1 MKSSPLFP
9 PSPRSFRGRRR
20 DLATLAGLIQTHHP
34 AKVALVG
41 AGGSG
46 KSTLAA
52 ALGHHLRA
60 FFQGKIHW
68 FRIGAWDPRT
78 LAAMMASR
86 FGVPAHGKEAL
97 RSVRKSLQAAGSSLI
112 VLDNHEDDAA
122 TATLL
127 DELRDTPVSWVI
139 TARRSLLSGVT
150 VFPVVPPLVT
160 AGKSPFPR
168 LAEVTRLLR
177 WNPVA
182 LDLADALVEA
192 GEVTVPD
199 LGAWLLSKGIERV
212 RPVEHEDDLPEVAL
226 LVDRGWHA
234 ASPAAKRMLGVL
246 AHMGGDHMDEASL
259 VYLAKAGVAGPV
271 ALARLV
277 ALRLVQEP
285 VRGRFTLHA
294 TVRHAILKRT
304 SPMPDR
310 LLHHYVELLERDPS
324 RLDIEQTHLFAA
336 MDHAQVS
343 GDLETILRVT
353 RVAESL

>member
-9 PSPRSFRGRRR
+9 PLPRSFRGRTR
-20 DLATLAGLIQTHHP
+20 DLATLVELIRAHHP

-52 ALGHHLRA
+52 VLGHRLRA
-60 FFQGKIHW
+60 HFDGRIHW

-86 FGVPAHGKEAL
+86 FGTPAHGKEAL
-97 RSVRKSLQAAGSSLI
+97 RSVRKALHAAGPSLI

-168 LAEVTRLLR
+168 VAEITRMLR

-182 LDLADALVEA
+182 LDLADALVESGA
-192 GEVTVPD
+192 FTAHD
-199 LGAWLLSKGIERV
+199 LGAWLESKGILRV

-226 LVDRGWHA
+226 LVDRGWNA
-234 ASPAAKRMLGVL
+234 IPKASQRMLGVL

-259 VYLAKAGVAGPV
+259 AILSNAGSEAAV

-285 VRGRFTLHA
+285 VRGRLTLHA
-294 TVRHAILKRT
+294 TVRHAIVKRT
-304 SPMPDR
+304 SPLHDR
-310 LLHHYVELLERDPS
+310 LLHHYVALLEREPS
-324 RLDIEQTHLFAA
+324 RLDVEQTHLFAA
-336 MDHAQVS
+336 MDHAQVK
-343 GDLETILRVT
+343 GDLDTILRVT
-353 RVAESL
+353 SVAEGM